1 MRPRRRRPP
10 IESKKDRALA
20 ALLTSSTQHEAAA
33 KCGLSDRT
41 LRMYLQD
48 DDFVRE
54 YDLRRQELIRAAT
67 AQLQQSL
74 SVAVAALRDIL
85 QDDETSTTARIA
97 AAKVLLEHGLKYSEL
112 YDLFRRLQAVEA
124 TLQQSDD
131 A

>member
-1 MRPRRRRPP
+1 
-10 IESKKDRALA
+10 
-20 ALLTSSTQHEAAA
+20 
-33 KCGLSDRT
+33 
-41 LRMYLQD
+41 MYLQD